1 MRLIN
6 EILNLLLGYK
16 YRAVILKDC
25 GVQRYWICS
34 YIFEDTPAGRKR
46 QERYLNTLKWQ
57 VAAHEYVETVTFRS
71 RHGYTGQMHVE
82 RVADLPRRNGKKT
95 YPEMFR
101 EKRTPI
107 EGVNA

>member
-25 GVQRYWICS
+25 GVRRFWICS
-34 YIFEDTPAGRKR
+34 YIFEDTQAGRKR
-46 QERYLNTLKWQ
+46 LERYLNTLKEQ

-71 RHGYTGQMHVE
+71 RHGYNGQMSV
-82 RVADLPRRNGKKT
+82 RMAANLPRRNMKKT

-101 EKRTPI
+101 EKRTPT
-107 EGVNA
+107 EG